1 MKSTHLDCKIKNSI
15 ISSLERSK
23 KLSKKVQ
30 KSLRLRPNELHQTLI
45 DAFIS
50 LSRLLHSTN
59 ACKKTLTFFFLNIT
73 QTISLCN
80 FFSVEFIFFIFFKG
94 LCNSYVRDQ
103 QREMKRSVELLIS
116 LKSFAISYW
125 NLCDFFN
132 KMRRSYDVRGGL

>member
-1 MKSTHLDCKIKNSI
+1 MSFYQNCCLRAIGGVFCNNHLTPYERLDHITRFHNESTHLDCKIKNSI
-15 ISSLERSK
+15 ISSFERSK

-80 FFSVEFIFFIFFKG
+80 FFSVEFIFLYFLKVCATHMCEI
-94 LCNSYVRDQ
+94 NSER
-103 QREMKRSVELLIS
+103 
-116 LKSFAISYW
+116 
-125 NLCDFFN
+125 
-132 KMRRSYDVRGGL
+132 